1 MSLTTAVW
9 TLVAGAVFGL
19 ALAAPPGPMNAV
31 IAEESVLRG
40 WLAGFTAGLGA
51 MTADFVFF
59 LLSLGGV
66 VAFLDDAPRVR
77 ATMILVGGLV
87 MLYFAYGAV
96 RDLRTTFVSEGDG
109 GAVEESGSDVD
120 GWGERDD
127 GPSEGNTLDD
137 RDVGSSSGSDG
148 DDGDDGFAAAFGA
161 SGASGVGS
169 ETDAGS
175 VPGTRG
181 FRKALLLALTNPYQ
195 ILFWLTVGV
204 GLLRPGTVDVLAV
217 LPVVGADLAG
227 LLVVRTG
234 SPALLVGLFCGIVV
248 WIVGFPATLVRV
260 GRRIDAFAP
269 AVAALSA
276 VVLAG
281 FGVTFLWTA
290 ATTLL

>member
-1 MSLTTAVW
+1 MSLTTTAW
-9 TLVAGAVFGL
+9 TLAAGAVFGF

-51 MTADFVFF
+51 MTADFVFL
-59 LLSLGGV
+59 LLSLAGV
-66 VAFLDDAPRVR
+66 VAFLDSAPTVR
-77 ATMILVGGLV
+77 AVMIAAGGVL
-87 MLYFAYGAV
+87 MLYFASGA
-96 RDLRTTFVSEGDG
+96 
-109 GAVEESGSDVD
+109 A
-120 GWGERDD
+120 
-127 GPSEGNTLDD
+127 
-137 RDVGSSSGSDG
+137 RDVGSDFLVDADPPVDESAATDGS
-148 DDGDDGFAAAFGA
+148 
-161 SGASGVGS
+161 
-169 ETDAGS
+169 T

-217 LPVVGADLAG
+217 LPVVGSDLAG
-227 LLVVRTG
+227 LLVVETG
-234 SPALLVGLFCGIVV
+234 SPVLLAGLFCGIVV

-260 GRRIDAFAP
+260 GRRVDAFAP

-281 FGVTFLWTA
+281 FGVAFLWTA
-290 ATTLL
+290 ATTLA

>member
-1 MSLTTAVW
+1 MSLTTTAW
-9 TLVAGAVFGL
+9 TLAAGAVFGL

-59 LLSLGGV
+59 VLSLAGV
-66 VAFLDDAPRVR
+66 VAFLDSAPTVR
-77 ATMILVGGLV
+77 AVMIAAGGVL
-87 MLYFAYGAV
+87 MLYFASGA
-96 RDLRTTFVSEGDG
+96 
-109 GAVEESGSDVD
+109 A
-120 GWGERDD
+120 
-127 GPSEGNTLDD
+127 
-137 RDVGSSSGSDG
+137 RDVRSDFLVDADPPVDESAATDGS
-148 DDGDDGFAAAFGA
+148 
-161 SGASGVGS
+161 
-169 ETDAGS
+169 T

-217 LPVVGADLAG
+217 LPVVGSDLAG
-227 LLVVRTG
+227 LLVVETG
-234 SPALLVGLFCGIVV
+234 SPALLAGLFCGIVV

-260 GRRIDAFAP
+260 GRRVDAFAP

-281 FGVTFLWTA
+281 FGVAFLWTA
-290 ATTLL
+290 ATTLA